1 MSYTIGSLFT
11 GYGGLDIGVA
21 EALNEE
27 SKVLWCS
34 DVAPGPRKVLPVRE
48 PDAPNLGDITQI
60 NWCEIEPVDVL
71 VGGSP
76 CQDLSLAGRRA
87 GMHPGT
93 RSGLWESMYLT
104 DDNGRLS
111 TSFVEW
117 MMGLPE
123 EWVTA
128 PELGLSRREQ
138 LQILGNGVVPQQATY
153 AIRILAEMAE
163 AVKEGE

>member
-87 GMHPGT
+87 EKADKEWKANH
-93 RSGLWESMYLT
+93 
-104 DDNGRLS
+104 DDS
-111 TSFVEW
+111 
-117 MMGLPE
+117 
-123 EWVTA
+123 
-128 PELGLSRREQ
+128 
-138 LQILGNGVVPQQATY
+138 
-153 AIRILAEMAE
+153 
-163 AVKEGE
+163 